1 MGRMKIALAQL
12 NYTIG
17 DFAGNT
23 AKIIKAIEQARIEG
37 ASLVVFSELAV
48 CGYSPDDLLDY
59 PHFIQ
64 YCTDALNEI
73 AKSTIGITAI
83 VGCPVINTH
92 AKGRRLYNAA
102 CILKDGVHVDSIYK
116 TLLPTYD
123 VFSEARYF
131 QSNEVFKTVDIN
143 GVNTAITI
151 CEDLWDEMDFF
162 SYTEDPLKNLSVFNP
177 QLILNISASPFNAD
191 KEKTRY
197 EILRNQAVN
206 FKLPLLY
213 VNQVGAHTDLIF
225 DGNSLFINANGSIA
239 KQLKSFDEELAYV
252 DFNETQPEQLFEE
265 KERIEQLHKAL
276 VFGIRDY
283 FSKMGFTKAV
293 LGSSGGIDSAV
304 VQALLS
310 EAIGGENVTAILMPS
325 QFSSE
330 GSVNDALELSKTL
343 KNPYHILP
351 IKNIFE
357 SFEETLNP
365 VFNGLPFNVAEEN
378 IQARSR
384 AVLLMAFS
392 NKMGAI
398 LVNTSNKS
406 EMSVGYTTLYGD
418 MCGSISIIGDVFKT
432 DVFALAKRINAH
444 QNIIPNNIIEKAP
457 SAELRPDQKDSD
469 SLPPYEIL
477 DAILKAYIEEQLSL
491 ADIVKMGYE
500 KETVE
505 RSIKMVNNNEYKR
518 FQAPPILRVSSK
530 AYGRGRVIPLV
541 AKFKL

>member
-1 MGRMKIALAQL
+1 MKIALAQL

-23 AKIIKAIEQARIEG
+23 AKIIKAIEQARDYDAGLI
-37 ASLVVFSELAV
+37 VFSELAV
-48 CGYSPDDLLDY
+48 CGYPPDDLLDY

-64 YCTDALNEI
+64 HCKDALDEI
-73 AKSTIGITAI
+73 AKATTGITAV
-83 VGCPVINTH
+83 VGCPVVNTH

-102 CILKDGVHVDSIYK
+102 CILSNGELVDSIFK

-131 QSNEVFKTVDIN
+131 QSNENFRTVNIN
-143 GVNTAITI
+143 GINTAITI

-162 SYTEDPLKNLSVFNP
+162 SYTQDPLKNLSAFNP

-206 FKLPLLY
+206 FKLPLVY

-239 KQLKSFDEELAYV
+239 KQLKSFEEELAYV
-252 DFNETQPEQLFEE
+252 DFNDKQKESLFEE

-276 VFGIRDY
+276 VFGLRDY

-330 GSVNDALELSKTL
+330 GSVNDAIMLSQNL
-343 KNPYHILP
+343 NNPHYILP

-357 SFEETLNP
+357 CFDAALEPLFKDS
-365 VFNGLPFNVAEEN
+365 PFNVAEEN

-384 AVLLMAFS
+384 AVLLMAYS
-392 NKMGAI
+392 NKFGAI

-418 MCGSISIIGDVFKT
+418 MCGSISVIGDVYKT
-432 DVFALAKRINAH
+432 DVFALADRIN
-444 QNIIPNNIIEKAP
+444 IKEILIPTTILRKAP

-477 DAILKAYIEEQLSL
+477 DAILKAYIEEQLSVNE
-491 ADIVKMGYE
+491 IVASGFE
-500 KETVE
+500 RETVE

-541 AKFKL
+541 AKFKN

>member
-1 MGRMKIALAQL
+1 MKIALAQL

-23 AKIIKAIEQARIEG
+23 AKIINAIEQARANG
-37 ASLVVFSELAV
+37 ASLIVFSELAV
-48 CGYSPDDLLDY
+48 CGYPPDDLLDY

-64 YCTDALNEI
+64 HCANALDEI
-73 AKSTIGITAI
+73 AKATIGITAI
-83 VGCPVINTH
+83 VGCPVLNTH
-92 AKGRRLYNAA
+92 PKGRRLYNAA
-102 CILKDGVHVDSIYK
+102 CLLSDGKHIDSIYK

-131 QSNEVFKTVDIN
+131 QSNEDFRTISIN

-162 SYTEDPLKNLSVFNP
+162 SYTQDPLKNLSAFHP
-177 QLILNISASPFNAD
+177 ELIINISASPFNAD

-206 FKLPLLY
+206 FKMPLLY

-225 DGNSLFINANGSIA
+225 DGNSLFINADGSIA
-239 KQLKSFDEELAYV
+239 KQLRSFDEELAYIDLNAV
-252 DFNETQPEQLFEE
+252 QNKNEFEE
-265 KERIEQLHKAL
+265 KDRVEQMHKAL

-283 FSKMGFTKAV
+283 FSKMGFKKAV

-304 VQALLS
+304 VQALMS

-325 QFSSE
+325 QYSSE
-330 GSVNDALELSKTL
+330 GSITDAIALSQNL
-343 KNPYHILP
+343 NNPYHILP
-351 IKNIFE
+351 ISNIFE
-357 SFEETLNP
+357 SFDSVLKP
-365 VFNGLPFNVAEEN
+365 VFNDLPFNTAEEN

-384 AVLLMAFS
+384 AVLLMAYS
-392 NKMGAI
+392 NKLGAI

-418 MCGSISIIGDVFKT
+418 MCGSLSIIGDVYKT
-432 DVFALAKRINAH
+432 DVFTLAKRIN
-444 QNIIPNNIIEKAP
+444 QSQTLIPTTIIEKAP

-477 DAILKAYIEEQLSL
+477 DAILKYYIEEQLSVG
-491 ADIVKMGYE
+491 DIIKKGYDS
-500 KETVE
+500 ETIE
-505 RSIKMVNNNEYKR
+505 RSIKMVNSNEYKR

-541 AKFKL
+541 AKFKN

>member
-1 MGRMKIALAQL
+1 MKIALAQL

-23 AKIIKAIEQARIEG
+23 AKIIKAIEQARDNDAGLI
-37 ASLVVFSELAV
+37 VFSELAV
-48 CGYSPDDLLDY
+48 CGYPPDDLLDY

-64 YCTDALNEI
+64 HCKDALDEI
-73 AKSTIGITAI
+73 AKATTGITAV
-83 VGCPVINTH
+83 VGCPVVNTH

-102 CILKDGVHVDSIYK
+102 CILSNGELVDSIFK

-131 QSNEVFKTVDIN
+131 QSNENFRTVNIN
-143 GVNTAITI
+143 GINTAITI

-162 SYTEDPLKNLSVFNP
+162 SYTQDPLKNLSAFNP

-206 FKLPLLY
+206 FKLPLVY

-239 KQLKSFDEELAYV
+239 KQLKSFEEELAYV
-252 DFNETQPEQLFEE
+252 DFNDKQKESLFEE

-276 VFGIRDY
+276 VFGLRDY

-330 GSVNDALELSKTL
+330 GSVNDAIMLSQNL
-343 KNPYHILP
+343 NNPHYILP

-357 SFEETLNP
+357 CFDAALEPLFKDS
-365 VFNGLPFNVAEEN
+365 PFNVAEEN

-384 AVLLMAFS
+384 AVLLMAYS
-392 NKMGAI
+392 NKFGAI

-418 MCGSISIIGDVFKT
+418 MCGSISVIGDVYKT
-432 DVFALAKRINAH
+432 DVFALADRIN
-444 QNIIPNNIIEKAP
+444 IKEILIPTTILRKAP

-477 DAILKAYIEEQLSL
+477 DAILKAYIEEQLSVNE
-491 ADIVKMGYE
+491 IVASGFE
-500 KETVE
+500 RETVE

-541 AKFKL
+541 AKFKN

>member
-1 MGRMKIALAQL
+1 MKIALAQL

-17 DFAGNT
+17 DFTGNS
-23 AKIIKAIEQARIEG
+23 AKIINAIEQARTNG
-37 ASLVVFSELAV
+37 ASLIVFSELAV
-48 CGYSPDDLLDY
+48 CGYPPDDLLDY
-59 PHFIQ
+59 PHFIKH
-64 YCTDALNEI
+64 CEDALIEI
-73 AKSTIGITAI
+73 AKATIGITAI
-83 VGCPVINTH
+83 VGCPVINSH
-92 AKGRRLYNAA
+92 PKGRRLYNAA
-102 CILKDGVHVDSIYK
+102 CVLSNGVHIDSIYK

-131 QSNEVFKTVDIN
+131 QSNENFRIVAIN

-162 SYTEDPLKNLSVFNP
+162 SYTQDPLKNLSVFKP
-177 QLILNISASPFNAD
+177 ELIINISASPFNAD

-197 EILRNQAVN
+197 EILRNQAIN
-206 FKLPLLY
+206 FKMPLLY

-225 DGNSLFINANGSIA
+225 DGNSLFINADGSIA
-239 KQLKSFDEELAYV
+239 KQLKSFDEELTYV
-252 DFNETQPEQLFEE
+252 DLNSVQMKSNFEE

-276 VFGIRDY
+276 VFGIKDY
-283 FSKMGFTKAV
+283 FSKMGFTKAI

-304 VQALLS
+304 VQALMS

-325 QFSSE
+325 QFSSD
-330 GSVNDALELSKTL
+330 GSITDALSLSKNL
-343 KNPYHILP
+343 NNPSHIIP
-351 IKNIFE
+351 IKSIFD
-357 SFEETLNP
+357 SFDAALKP
-365 VFNGLPFNVAEEN
+365 VFNNLPFNVAEEN

-384 AVLLMAFS
+384 AVLLMAYS
-392 NKMGAI
+392 NKLGAI

-418 MCGSISIIGDVFKT
+418 MCGSISVIGDVYKT
-432 DVFALAKRINAH
+432 DVFALAKRINA
-444 QNIIPNNIIEKAP
+444 NRELIPIDIIEKAP

-469 SLPPYEIL
+469 SLPPYDIL
-477 DAILKAYIEEQLSL
+477 DGILKSYIEEQLSVS
-491 ADIVKMGYE
+491 DIVALGYE

-541 AKFKL
+541 AKFKN

>member
-1 MGRMKIALAQL
+1 MKIALAQL

-23 AKIIKAIEQARIEG
+23 AKIIKAIEQARDNDAGLI
-37 ASLVVFSELAV
+37 VFSELAV
-48 CGYSPDDLLDY
+48 CGYPPDDLLDY

-64 YCTDALNEI
+64 HCKDALDEI
-73 AKSTIGITAI
+73 AKATTGITAV
-83 VGCPVINTH
+83 VGCPVVNTH

-102 CILKDGVHVDSIYK
+102 CILSNGELVDSIFK

-131 QSNEVFKTVDIN
+131 QSNENFRTVNIN
-143 GVNTAITI
+143 GINTAITI

-162 SYTEDPLKNLSVFNP
+162 SYTQDPLKNLSAFNP

-206 FKLPLLY
+206 FKLPLVY

-239 KQLKSFDEELAYV
+239 KQLKSFEEELAYV
-252 DFNETQPEQLFEE
+252 DFNDKQKNLYL
-265 KERIEQLHKAL
+265 KKRNALNKLHKAL
-276 VFGIRDY
+276 VFGLRDY

-330 GSVNDALELSKTL
+330 GSVNDAIMLSQNL
-343 KNPYHILP
+343 NNPHYILP

-357 SFEETLNP
+357 CFDAALEPLFKDS
-365 VFNGLPFNVAEEN
+365 PFNVAEEN

-384 AVLLMAFS
+384 AVLLMAYS
-392 NKMGAI
+392 NKFGAI

-418 MCGSISIIGDVFKT
+418 MCGSISVIGDVYKT
-432 DVFALAKRINAH
+432 DVFALADRIN
-444 QNIIPNNIIEKAP
+444 IKEILIPTTILRKAP

-477 DAILKAYIEEQLSL
+477 DAILKAYIEEQLSVNE
-491 ADIVKMGYE
+491 IVASGFE
-500 KETVE
+500 RETVE

-541 AKFKL
+541 AKFKN